1 MGEEH
6 GPQSVIVVGF
16 PKNVVVFNVHASGP
30 RGQMGGGKTAVA
42 TPAESAMTTAN
53 IERILAS
60 EFGVFASCSLTNL
73 LYI

>member
-30 RGQMGGGKTAVA
+30 RGQMGGGKTAA
-42 TPAESAMTTAN
+42 TTPAESARTTAN

-60 EFGVFASCSLTNL
+60 EFGVFASCPLTSL